1 MIGVFDSG
9 FGGLTVHKA
18 LLAAL
23 PETDFIYL
31 GDNKNAPYGTRPPI
45 DVLTLTC
52 VGVERLFAMGCQLVI
67 IVCNTASTVA
77 LRWIQDEWLPIQQR
91 DDGTKRNVLGIV
103 APTIEAAIASNPAT
117 IGLFA
122 TERTVLTDTYP
133 LEIQSYKS
141 DARVYQQA
149 CPEMVHMVESGAPE
163 SAMRPLVQKYV
174 NELHQKM
181 DNSWPSC
188 VVLGCTHYSLIR
200 RLFEEFLPKGIPV
213 IDQQQRIAQ
222 ATVDYLRRHPEYPTH
237 ETGKRLYLSTGFA
250 PEQGTFAQRIMGQ
263 PISFEMV

>member
-18 LLAAL
+18 LLTAL
-23 PETDFIYL
+23 PDTDFIYL

-52 VGVERLFAMGCQLVI
+52 VGVERLFGLGCQLVI

-91 DDGTKRNVLGIV
+91 EDGTKRNVLGIV
-103 APTIEAAIASNPAT
+103 APTIEAAVVNRPAT

-133 LEIQSYKS
+133 LEIQKHLP
-141 DARVYQQA
+141 AGRVYQQA
-149 CPEMVHMVESGAPE
+149 CPLLVRLVEAGASE
-163 SAMRPLVQKYV
+163 NDIRPLVKQYV
-174 NELHQKM
+174 GELHEQM
-181 DNSWPSC
+181 GRTWPDC
-188 VVLGCTHYSLIR
+188 VILGCTHYALLR
-200 RLFEEFLPKGIPV
+200 RMFEEFLPPNVPV
-213 IDQQQRIAQ
+213 IDQQQSIAA
-222 ATVDYLRRHPEYPTH
+222 ATVDYLRRHPEYVSH
-237 ETGKRLYLSTGFA
+237 ESGKRIYLSTGFA
-250 PEQGTFAQRIMGQ
+250 PEALRFAESIMNQ
-263 PISFEMV
+263 PLPFEMV